1 MTKGNIIGA
10 LVLVLFL
17 AAVFVYAG
25 AVQDQT
31 KMCNESIEARIEL
44 LEKQIESKI
53 RPIIQINRAT
63 VYNTDGEIAIET
75 IEETR
80 HGF

>member
-1 MTKGNIIGA
+1 MTKGDIIGA
-10 LVLVLFL
+10 CALVLFL
-17 AAVFVYAG
+17 IAVFIYAV

-44 LEKQIESKI
+44 LERQMESKI

-63 VYNTDGEIAIET
+63 VYNTDGEIVVETPEIEK
-75 IEETR
+75 
-80 HGF
+80 